1 MPPIIFILIFIF
13 MFVTSFP
20 IAIADI
26 LKMHSLFLQT
36 LINYTN
42 FVC

>member
-1 MPPIIFILIFIF
+1 MPPIIFILIF
-13 MFVTSFP
+13 MFVTGFP

>member
-1 MPPIIFILIFIF
+1 MF
-13 MFVTSFP
+13 MFVTGFP